1 MPAGITI
8 ILCMEDF
15 AMYDII
21 TVGEI
26 LVDIIAE
33 KVNQKLS
40 RPGTLL
46 GPFPS
51 GAPAIAIDQAAMM
64 GARTAII
71 AKIGADD
78 FGLLNKNR
86 LKQDG
91 VDVSHIIETQDNVTG
106 AAFVTYFE
114 DGGRKFIFH
123 FAHAACGE
131 LGPDDVDEGPIRNT
145 RYLHIMGCSVSGSP
159 SLGRAVMKAVRLAK
173 THGVKISFD
182 PNIRPE
188 LLKGQIMD
196 YYGEI
201 IDSSDIILAGRN
213 ELSGL
218 FGDAETAVAKLTE
231 KKDRL
236 VVVKDGAKFT
246 YVYGAGGAFRAAAF
260 PADEVDATGAGDS
273 FDGTF
278 LAMLCQGADLRTAAI
293 YGNAAGAMAVGKRG
307 PMEGN
312 AGRSVLDK
320 LVRENPH
327 IAAESIDV

>member
-1 MPAGITI
+1 
-8 ILCMEDF
+8 
-15 AMYDII
+15 MYDII

-33 KVNQKLS
+33 NVNQELS
-40 RPGTLL
+40 LPGTLL

-51 GAPAIAIDQAAMM
+51 GAPAIAIDQAALV
-64 GARTAII
+64 GARTAIV

-78 FGLLNKNR
+78 FGLLNKKR

-91 VDVSHIIETQDNVTG
+91 VDVSHIIETPDNVTG
-106 AAFVTYFE
+106 TAFVTYFE
-114 DGGRKFIFH
+114 NGGRKFIFH

-131 LGPDDVDEGPIRNT
+131 LGPDDVDGELVKNT
-145 RYLHIMGCSVSGSP
+145 KYLHIMGCSAAGSP
-159 SLGRAVMKAVRLAK
+159 SLGKAVLKAVRLAK

-182 PNIRPE
+182 PNVRPE

-213 ELSGL
+213 ELPGL

-236 VVVKDGAKFT
+236 VVVKDGARFT
-246 YVYGAGGAFRAAAF
+246 YLYGGGEAFRVAAF
-260 PADEVDATGAGDS
+260 PAIEVDATGAGDS

-278 LAMLCQGADLRTAAI
+278 LAMLCQGADLRTAAV
-293 YGNAAGAMAVGKRG
+293 YGNASGAMAVGKKG

-312 AGRSVLDK
+312 ASKSVLDK

-327 IAAESIDV
+327 ITAESIIF